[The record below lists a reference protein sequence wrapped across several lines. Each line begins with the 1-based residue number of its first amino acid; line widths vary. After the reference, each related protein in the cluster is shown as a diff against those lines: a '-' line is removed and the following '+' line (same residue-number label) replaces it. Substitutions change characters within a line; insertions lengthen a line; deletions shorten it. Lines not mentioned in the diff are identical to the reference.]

1 MEKKRLSKPMQNII
15 LQLSTYSELKMVEF
29 TEPMILNESIEL
41 WPKVDVLISF
51 YSSGFPMNKGID
63 YVNLVKPI

>member
-1 MEKKRLSKPMQNII
+1 MQNII